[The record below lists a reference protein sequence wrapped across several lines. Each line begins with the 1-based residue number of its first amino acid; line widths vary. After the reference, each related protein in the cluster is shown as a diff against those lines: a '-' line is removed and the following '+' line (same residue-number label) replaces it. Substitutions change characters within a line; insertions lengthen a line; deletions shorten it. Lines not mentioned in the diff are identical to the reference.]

1 MKHIQVSKVWDLH
14 KYAEKTYALGQRAP
28 TQEFDSAVGHLI
40 RCWDDLCSLLEERG
54 RQAAERW
61 ETVSVDGLDE
71 AEALGKTKA
80 AVYAIDSARRHHSW
94 KYRGDLPSERKFL
107 QSDVNVVGLLV
118 LKRRFN
124 DFLDQERRHGDV
136 EPRTNAGGATE
147 FSLVQI
153 KVNGVTIEVTSKVK
167 IREVLTK
174 ARDAGAIEGLVEEYV
189 IERVEEEGE
198 IAPEEIIIVKEFEE
212 FLAVPTGKTDVA

>member
-1 MKHIQVSKVWDLH
+1 MKHIQVSEVQDLH
-14 KYAEKTYALGQRAP
+14 KYAKKTHELGDCAP

-40 RCWDDLCSLLEERG
+40 QCWDELCNLLEERG

-80 AVYAIDSARRHHSW
+80 AVYAIDSARRHHRW
-94 KYRGDLPSERKFL
+94 KYQGDLPNERKFL
-107 QSDVNVVGLLV
+107 QSDVNVVGLLA

-124 DFLDQERRHGDV
+124 DFLDQERRYGDV
-136 EPRTNAGGATE
+136 GPTNAGGATE
-147 FSLVQI
+147 LSRVRI
-153 KVNGVTIEVTSKVK
+153 KVNGVTIEVTSKVG

-198 IAPEEIIIVKEFEE
+198 IAPEEIITVKELEE
-212 FLAVPTGKTDVA
+212 FLAVPTGKTEVA